1 MIFIFLTIF
10 TVFPM
15 HSLAQNFLSRH
26 QFFCRK
32 WLSSCS
38 ATGPSKSH
46 FNFIFIFCSLS
57 QSVNSTVWQWEIKA
71 RIIIASCIQH
81 KKIIASNKF
90 FKRNLFLNLWKKFQL
105 WIKMRHKVLW
115 SVHSSHFSFFD
126 HASPVSFCYEWM
138 NEWMNGWKK
147 DLLACSSNFTI

>member
-1 MIFIFLTIF
+1 MRFIFLTIF

-15 HSLAQNFLSRH
+15 HSLAHNFLSRH

-81 KKIIASNKF
+81 KKNNCIQQIFQVK
-90 FKRNLFLNLWKKFQL
+90 KKFVEKVPAL
-105 WIKMRHKVLW
+105 IEMRHKVLW
-115 SVHSSHFSFFD
+115 SVHSCDFSFFD
-126 HASPVSFCYEWM
+126 HASLVSFCYEWM